1 MATDIFHEPAKKIPR
16 SDPRIIS
23 QSFEEQQLGAR
34 RSAIPKIPAND
45 LVIKHVEKGR

>member
-23 QSFEEQQLGAR
+23 QAFEEQQIGAR
-34 RSAIPKIPAND
+34 RSGMPKIAKND
-45 LVIKHVEKGR
+45 LVIKHVEKG